1 MKAKAE
7 YFGIKFYELA
17 KFPFPVRF
25 TIGYDDEK
33 GEHHLMGDGILTVD
47 KTEGSYAYGPELQIH
62 LRFTGKLMEK
72 LERAFNNGHDRIEIC
87 MAENEGINFFYNAL
101 MGYQNLPKPR
111 DNTTS
116 KPGKPLVKVEDFL

>member
-62 LRFTGKLMEK
+62 LRFTGKVKEK

-87 MAENEGINFFYNAL
+87 MAESEGINFFYNAL
-101 MGYQNLPKPR
+101 MGFQNLPKPQ
-111 DNTTS
+111 DNTAS
-116 KPGKPLVKVEDFL
+116 KPRRAMEKVADFV